1 MNLKTLSIFIAL
13 FVSTCIF
20 GQTGTISGKVTD
32 GKTSETLPGVKI
44 LIENQVYKVI
54 SDLDGNF
61 IFQNIPVGT
70 YSIIFNYNGYNTK
83 IISDVIVK
91 TNEVNSFEIIM
102 EPVIKE
108 IGTVTI
114 KATLNRESIDNV
126 NRLKSNAA
134 GQVDGISQQEIKR
147 SPDRDASAVLKRVS
161 GASVQD
167 NKFVIIRGLN
177 DRYNTAMINGLPL
190 PSTEADRK
198 AFSFDIFPSTMLD
211 NMMIYKTAAPDLPG
225 DFAGG
230 VIQVNTKEIPD
241 KDFLSVSIGTN
252 YNTQSTFKAYSN
264 YEGSKN
270 DWIGFGVK
278 DRMYPSSLPSTT
290 EFKDL
295 LSNPST
301 RFENSKVF
309 SNDWQINNKN
319 ASPLGQSYQVG
330 FAKTFR
336 PDSLKTNTFGIV
348 GAMSYN
354 YTRRY
359 LDVTRKDY
367 NEDSSR
373 VFDYKDATYRENVSW
388 GGMLNFAYKF
398 GKNNKITLKNLFSD
412 NSTDQVILRTGENID
427 ADQII
432 KATAMQYTSSK
443 MFTSQLNGEHLIKAT
458 DSTSIKAKWGLN
470 YSKTLTTIP
479 NLKRMLYYKNRTP
492 QGTASDSI
500 FTAYVPFGS
509 PSPDFAGKFF
519 SNLGEDLYAAMGEIA
534 IPYKF
539 LKEKSNLK
547 IGYAGSI
554 KSRAFDARVFGYAI
568 NSPAQFNYDLL
579 LLPQDSIFAV
589 ENINAQGFKLGE
601 STNPSDSY
609 TASTNLHAGYIM
621 TDQKLTSKLR
631 AVYGLRVENFRQKL
645 SSISYGGD
653 SINIDNTTLSLLPS
667 LNLTYSLTD
676 KMNFRGAVS
685 RTVARPDF
693 RELAPFS
700 FYDFNTSSA
709 VVGNDTLQ
717 AANITNIDLRYEYFP
732 GNGQIISA
740 SVFYKDFNNPIEN
753 TVFFGGSGSRTYTF
767 RNVAN
772 AVDYG
777 IELEYRT
784 KLSKID
790 SLFNSNALDNFTFYT
805 NLTLVKSV
813 VDLSNVATAV
823 TDEEKYRPMQGQSPY
838 LINGGLVYQNDKY
851 GFGASIL
858 VNRIGRRIAFVGTNG
873 YQDIYENPRTVLD
886 FQLAKTV
893 FKNKNGEIKLNAS
906 DIFNQN
912 AIFYQDFNHSKKYEA
927 DEDKVIQGIKFGR
940 NFSFSF
946 AYKF

>member
-1 MNLKTLSIFIAL
+1 MS
-13 FVSTCIF
+13 SWIF

-44 LIENQVYKVI
+44 LVENQTYRMI

-70 YSIIFNYNGYNTK
+70 YSLVFNYNGYNTK
-83 IISDVIVK
+83 IISDIAVK
-91 TNEVNSFEIIM
+91 SNEVTSFEIVM
-102 EPVIKE
+102 EPIVKE
-108 IGTVTI
+108 IGAVTVT
-114 KATLNRESIDNV
+114 ATVNKESTDNV
-126 NRLKSNAA
+126 IKMQRNAA
-134 GQVDGISQQEIKR
+134 GQVDGISQEAIKR

-211 NMMIYKTAAPDLPG
+211 NMMIYKTASPDLPG

-241 KDFLSVSIGTN
+241 KDFVSFSVGTN
-252 YNTQSTFKAYSN
+252 YNTQSTFKSYSN

-270 DWIGFGVK
+270 DWIGFGAK
-278 DRMYPSSLPSTT
+278 DRMYPDALPSTT
-290 EFKDL
+290 EFKSL
-295 LSNPST
+295 LSNPVT

-309 SNDWQINNKN
+309 SNDWQINNQKS
-319 ASPLGQSYQVG
+319 SPLGQNYQVG
-330 FAKTFR
+330 FAKTIR
-336 PDSLKTNTFGIV
+336 PDSTKTNAFGVI
-348 GAMSYN
+348 GALSYN

-388 GGMLNFAYKF
+388 GAMLNFAYKF
-398 GKNNKITLKNLFSD
+398 GKNNKITLKNLYSN

-443 MFTSQLNGEHLIKAT
+443 MLTSQLNGEHLLKVA
-458 DSTSIKAKWGLN
+458 DSTSLKVKWGLN

-492 QGTASDSI
+492 QGTMSDSI
-500 FTAYVPFGS
+500 FTAYVPFGA

-519 SNLGEDLYAAMGEIA
+519 SNLGEDLYAAMAEIA
-534 IPYKF
+534 IPYKLF
-539 LKEKSNLK
+539 KDKSALKF
-547 IGYAGSI
+547 GYAGSI
-554 KSRAFDARVFGYAI
+554 KERQFDARVFGYAI

-579 LLPQDSIFAV
+579 TLPQDSIFAE
-589 ENINAQGFKLGE
+589 ENINAKGFKLGE

-645 SSISYGGD
+645 SSITYGGD
-653 SINIDNTTLSLLPS
+653 SINIDNTTLSYLPS
-667 LNLTYSLTD
+667 LNLTYALN
-676 KMNFRGAVS
+676 KKINLRGAVS

-709 VVGNDTLQ
+709 VVGNDTLE
-717 AANITNIDLRYEYFP
+717 AANITNVDLRFEFFP
-732 GNGQIISA
+732 GSGQIIST
-740 SVFYKDFNNPIEN
+740 SVFYKDFKNPIEN

-777 IELEYRT
+777 IEIEYRT

-838 LINGGLVYQNDKY
+838 LINGGLVYQNDDK
-851 GFGASIL
+851 GFGASLL

-886 FQLAKTV
+886 LQLAKTV
-893 FKNKNGEIKLNAS
+893 FKNKNGEIKINAS

-912 AIFYQDFNHSKKYEA
+912 AIFYQDFNRSKKYEA
-927 DEDKVIQGIKFGR
+927 EEDKVIQGIKYGR
-940 NFSFSF
+940 NFSISFS
-946 AYKF
+946 YKF